1 MSGEALPTLAIAW
14 TRWGAAGDKAAITR
28 TLSHGK
34 ITGVPVIP
42 LRMRLNKLEL
52 DYQPPHHQSS
62 SGGLYDTQS
71 AITKVNFG
79 VW

>member
-34 ITGVPVIP
+34 IAGVPVIP

-52 DYQPPHHQSS
+52 DYQPPHHQS
-62 SGGLYDTQS
+62 
-71 AITKVNFG
+71 
-79 VW
+79 